1 MLLHFKGSDVS
12 AKHRRE
18 FVSVRYGRDD
28 LHLDQKEGVGIVFN
42 VNV

>member
-1 MLLHFKGSDVS
+1 MIFKGSDVS

-18 FVSVRYGRDD
+18 FATVRYGRDV
-28 LHLDQKEGVGIVFN
+28 LHLGQKKGVGIVFN